1 MATDPQYELVTS
13 ATDRLEGPLFL
24 ALSNTGLAGLTAA
37 DYLVQQFEFDQIG
50 HMRAKNLPTVV
61 PFRNGEPRRP
71 IRLYASDGS
80 DCCVLLSETVV
91 PVWTAGTFV
100 DAVVGWL
107 AETEIDEL
115 AVLHGIPFPHGSD
128 EHEVFSVATPDYRRR
143 RLADADST
151 PLSGGVLD
159 GVPGEL
165 TTRRFD
171 GDLPPVG
178 VLVTPSHPPGP
189 DLDAALRYLA
199 FLTAHYGFELDTEP
213 LRERSEALTRYYAE
227 LAERM
232 AAIESQETPL
242 EGRTL
247 PDDRMYM

>member
-24 ALSNTGLAGLTAA
+24 ALPNIGLTGLTAA
-37 DYLVQQFEFDQIG
+37 DYLVQQLEFDQIG
-50 HMRAKNLPTVV
+50 YARTRNLPTVV
-61 PFRNGEPRRP
+61 PFRNGELRRP
-71 IRLYASDGS
+71 IRLYASDNA
-80 DCCVLLSETVV
+80 DCCVLLSETIV

-115 AVLHGIPFPHGSD
+115 AVLHGLPFQHGPV
-128 EHEVFSVATPDYRRR
+128 EHEVFTVATSGFRRR
-143 RLADADST
+143 RLADTDDT
-151 PLSGGVLD
+151 PLGGGILD

-165 TTRRFD
+165 ATRQFE
-171 GDLPPVG
+171 GDVPPIG
-178 VLVTPSHPPGP
+178 VLVTPNHPPGP
-189 DLDAALRYLA
+189 DLDAALRYLTVLA
-199 FLTAHYGFELDTEP
+199 EWYDLEIDTEP

-232 AAIESQETPL
+232 AAMESPGHPARGTDAS
-242 EGRTL
+242 
-247 PDDRMYM
+247 DDRMYM